1 MAANGYGNLTVG
13 AGVTMNG
20 TMNVPGEAVIDGAVD
35 GTLTASAVHVTEN
48 GQVNGV
54 TTADHVR
61 IAGKVTQTT
70 VAKNTLVIESSGT
83 AAGSVAYANLEIAK
97 GGNIQGQISILK

>member
-1 MAANGYGNLTVG
+1 MAANGYGNLMVG

-20 TMNVPGEAVIDGAVD
+20 TMAVPGEAVIDGAID
-35 GTLTASAVHVTEN
+35 GTLTASVVHVTDN
-48 GQVNGV
+48 GQIDGV

-61 IAGKVTQTT
+61 VAGKVTQTT

-83 AAGSVAYANLEIAK
+83 ASGSIAYANLEIAK

>member
-1 MAANGYGNLTVG
+1 MAANGFGNLMVG

-20 TMNVPGEAVIDGAVD
+20 NMTVPGEAVVDGAID
-35 GTLTASAVHVTEN
+35 GTLTASIVHVTEN
-48 GQVNGV
+48 GQINGT

-61 IAGKVTQTT
+61 VAGKVTQTT
-70 VAKNTLVIESSGT
+70 VAKNTLFIESSGIASGNVT
-83 AAGSVAYANLEIAK
+83 YANLEIAK

>member
-20 TMNVPGEAVIDGAVD
+20 TMTVPGEALIDGAVLVM
-35 GTLTASAVHVTEN
+35 LTASSVHITEN

-61 IAGKVTQTT
+61 IAGKVSQTT
-70 VAKNTLVIESSGT
+70 VAKNTLVIETSGT
-83 AAGSVAYANLEIAK
+83 AAGDIAYANLEIAK